1 MSRRPPPTGHLPP
14 ASSAATAP
22 ISVVRR
28 PLGPSTKSNVLS
40 ATLAPANPALKT
52 QVKLEDR
59 LSKAESRISD
69 LTWERTTA
77 LNELG
82 DLQTELRLAA
92 QREAKLKHSLE
103 KWEKSHATLK
113 EKSSKLNDL
122 QSRLAELHKVHEE
135 SKARRQKEIE
145 DLTEKLKREEERRK
159 RDAADAK
166 YSLAEEKA
174 RAEEYQAKC
183 REIEAKLESLRVQG
197 TASDDV
203 VREKQKMIEELEK
216 QCQSEKII
224 AIDAQKY
231 ARRIENELNQRIIQ
245 LQEEVDRKTEDAAR
259 SGLQMQANLE
269 AAKYEFQSELDTLQE
284 EMEETKQQHT
294 QNLAMVANAV
304 SEHINALQQQSR
316 SEKDV
321 LLGKWHHNATERIS
335 LETMVDEQAAQIHE
349 LVAVVKQVQDDRDAA
364 KQLVSA
370 LQADL
375 VSITAELSAERQLA
389 TLLVQQQEEQ
399 QQNRINLASNTS
411 FGDLS
416 GLTTVLDSDEASPA
430 LLRGEMEDLQSRNS
444 LLESEAAEL
453 QTRLISRSAEAKA
466 SEEALSTAHA
476 QLSTLE
482 SSLAAKSHEIE
493 TLISQLSELEP
504 LRRRLAAANIDL
516 ASAHAEAASA
526 TEAQRSLSASLA
538 NSRLA
543 EKAWREERDHLA
555 SLLDSSEHYQELY
568 VELVDQT
575 KLLVERN
582 ALLEEE
588 KAELSSLN
596 AELLSHNNPNQKIM
610 YMDRVR
616 QELDEK
622 KRENLALR
630 MELERA
636 EEERKGLEK
645 ELRGYKSVDVPLGRR
660 PRTDVVRV
668 ARVDQE
674 QHQGL
679 LRKVSGLVKGQQ
691 TAMRSDG
698 GVSTPLRAGFG
709 VTGVKAPFTSQGP
722 RFTAV
727 PLQLELQKSLSGQTK
742 ERRTAQKE
750 EVEQEEGFATGSNA
764 LPHPPLPVDTGLS
777 PKKRR
782 SYGNLSVHAAG
793 EVAEEEE
800 EPEQI
805 EDDTLLPLPTATSQ
819 ENVEE
824 VAVRRNRPR
833 LTLVNSGAL
842 RIGQPPASA
851 SSSSIPVPV
860 SSSAPAPIPASQ
872 SNPTT
877 QTPAAGRR
885 PSLATSTLGI
895 KARRVSELVRAS
907 TPPLPSIADF
917 SSFETPNA
925 HLLDAALPCS
935 SPYGLADWTATD
947 ETSHVPALNP
957 LRHSAIA
964 HSTPLPH
971 NNARMRKSRY
981 SGAQRIPLG
990 AVGDSSATPR
1000 AGLMGAARK
1009 SALMGM
1015 DGGMMEDEG
1024 NSFRKGWLYEGDE
1037 DQFELP
1043 EFLIE
1048 QKPVA
1053 AATTAAKKG
1062 KKVKGRVS
1070 SKIAPGPMACT
1081 FVR

>member
-1 MSRRPPPTGHLPP
+1 MSRRPPPTDHLPP

-28 PLGPSTKSNVLS
+28 PLGPRTKSNVLS

-59 LSKAESRISD
+59 LSKAETCISD
-69 LTWERTTA
+69 LTRERTTA

-103 KWEKSHATLK
+103 RWEKSHATLK

-166 YSLAEEKA
+166 YSLAGEKA

-203 VREKQKMIEELEK
+203 LREKQKMIEELEK

-259 SGLQMQANLE
+259 SGLQMQASLE
-269 AAKYEFQSELDTLQE
+269 AAKYELQSELDTLQG
-284 EMEETKQQHT
+284 EMEETKQQHA

-304 SEHINALQQQSR
+304 SEHIDALQQQSR

-416 GLTTVLDSDEASPA
+416 GLTSVLDSDEASPA

-466 SEEALSTAHA
+466 SEEALSTARA

-504 LRRRLAAANIDL
+504 LRKRLAAANTDL

-543 EKAWREERDHLA
+543 EKTWREERDHLA

-645 ELRGYKSVDVPLGRR
+645 ELRAYKSVDVPLGRR
-660 PRTDVVRV
+660 PRADVVRV

-679 LRKVSGLVKGQQ
+679 LRKVSGLVEVQQ

-698 GVSTPLRAGFG
+698 GVSTPVRAGFG

-727 PLQLELQKSLSGQTK
+727 PLQPELQKSLSGQTK
-742 ERRTAQKE
+742 ERRAAQEE

-800 EPEQI
+800 PEQI

-833 LTLVNSGAL
+833 HTLVNSGAL

-860 SSSAPAPIPASQ
+860 SSSAPAPIPAFQ

-917 SSFETPNA
+917 SSLETPNA
-925 HLLDAALPCS
+925 HLVDAALPCS
-935 SPYGLADWTATD
+935 SPYWLADWTAID

-990 AVGDSSATPR
+990 AVGDSSVTPR

-1024 NSFRKGWLYEGDE
+1024 DSFRKGWLYGGDE

-1048 QKPVA
+1048 QKPVG
-1053 AATTAAKKG
+1053 AATAAAKKG

-1070 SKIAPGPMACT
+1070 SKIAPGPMART
-1081 FVR
+1081 FFR